1 MKGNLKRYA
10 LRDNLAFIDLPLPG
24 DDLEASVT
32 TEEPGSAGDYQRRKR
47 GNRHCHLHLDDRFHE
62 TTQLRLCLPPTDCG
76 CFERPAW
83 FEFWKAVKGSS
94 ITTILV
100 GTFLV

>member
-32 TEEPGSAGDYQRRKR
+32 TEEPRSAG
-47 GNRHCHLHLDDRFHE
+47 
-62 TTQLRLCLPPTDCG
+62 TTRDASA
-76 CFERPAW
+76 EIDIAI
-83 FEFWKAVKGSS
+83 S
-94 ITTILV
+94 I
-100 GTFLV
+100 